1 MTKTLRLTYHGAVL
15 SKKNSKR
22 IIKSRRTGAPI
33 MVSNKAAKDN
43 ENRMIDEFSVQT
55 LEQEHPIACCVV
67 DISIF
72 EPNLQRRDIDNQA
85 TSILD
90 ALVRAEVITDDS
102 FKCVQGLNV
111 KFGGIDRENPR
122 AEIKITEQTSRVQ

>member
-1 MTKTLRLTYHGAVL
+1 MARTLRLTYHGAII

-22 IIKSRRTGAPI
+22 IIKNRITGAPM

-55 LEQEHPIACCVV
+55 LEQEHPIACCII

-90 ALVRAEVITDDS
+90 ALVRAEVIADDS

-111 KFGGIDRENPR
+111 KFGGIDRKDPR
-122 AEIKITEQTSRVQ
+122 AEVKITEQTSRVQ